1 MILSTMF
8 VIHMIRW
15 YYYLCPELIGCMQ
28 LLNYCS
34 IIQLD
39 GCMCSFCC
47 QDVFVMK
54 IKFSVNLVNNKV
66 VENLLIYLV
75 LKFYGCRPDG
85 LRVIAFR
92 NLLSDL
98 LVLWTDLKC

>member
-1 MILSTMF
+1 M
-8 VIHMIRW
+8 
-15 YYYLCPELIGCMQ
+15 
-28 LLNYCS
+28 
-34 IIQLD
+34 
-39 GCMCSFCC
+39 
-47 QDVFVMK
+47 MK
-54 IKFSVNLVNNKV
+54 MKFSVNLVNNKV
-66 VENLLIYLV
+66 VDNLLIYLV